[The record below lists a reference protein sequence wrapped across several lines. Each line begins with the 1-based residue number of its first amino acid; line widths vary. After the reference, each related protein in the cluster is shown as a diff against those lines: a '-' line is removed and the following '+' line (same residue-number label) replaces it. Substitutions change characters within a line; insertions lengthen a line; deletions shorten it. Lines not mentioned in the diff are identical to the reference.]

1 MSSSES
7 AAAPRPSRRPGI
19 KPPLRVAPSAGFPA
33 PGNTPPAEDRVVH
46 RPVQGRV
53 KAVRST
59 LIQSSLQTLRNRG
72 YYDRYVPHLPPE
84 YREVVL
90 NTLEP
95 TWIPL
100 EAALAHY
107 RACEALD
114 LSEQEQLD
122 MGTAVGERVQGSFLA
137 TLARTG
143 KSLGATPWIILMN
156 LDRLWDRTFQG
167 GGCACYKLS
176 PKDARCELLELP
188 LASVPYFRN
197 AYRGVFIVAM
207 NMFAQRAFCSVMAS
221 RSGPEQLCFKVS
233 WA

>member
-1 MSSSES
+1 MSNPES
-7 AAAPRPSRRPGI
+7 AAAPRPSRRPGQA
-19 KPPLRVAPSAGFPA
+19 PQLRVAPPGGFPA
-33 PGNTPPAEDRVVH
+33 PKAGQAPEDRVVH
-46 RPVQGRV
+46 RPPQG
-53 KAVRST
+53 KARSVRSS

-72 YYDRYVPHLPPE
+72 YYERHVPHLP
-84 YREVVL
+84 REFHEVIL

-95 TWIPL
+95 TWIPI

-107 RACEALD
+107 QACEALD

-122 MGTAVGERVQGSFLA
+122 MGTAVGDRLQGTFLA
-137 TLARTG
+137 TMARTG
-143 KSLGATPWIILMN
+143 KNLGATPWIILMN

-188 LASVPYFRN
+188 LAAVPYFRN
-197 AYRGVFIVAM
+197 AYRGVFLVAM
-207 NMFAQRAFCSVMAS
+207 NIFAQRAFCSIMSA
-221 RSGPEQLCFKVS
+221 RSGPEQITFKVS